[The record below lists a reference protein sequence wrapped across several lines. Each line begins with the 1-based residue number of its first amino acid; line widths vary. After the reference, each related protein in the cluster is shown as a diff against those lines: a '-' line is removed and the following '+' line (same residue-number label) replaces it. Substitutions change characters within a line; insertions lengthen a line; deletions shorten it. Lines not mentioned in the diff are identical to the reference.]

1 MVLLRSVL
9 SLPRSFPSTRSSL
22 RHSIRSHNSSSNP
35 TISPLYPHSSTY
47 SYSLGLS
54 YASKYSPPFIAPNQK
69 IEPYGFMHRD
79 KDDGIVRWVNEV
91 MDFPAGRGE
100 LTSGQDGG
108 WSQSVQ
114 KDVRKYGAGEDF
126 FGIQRVGNDLH
137 LSLSDGVGGW
147 TDRVDPSLF
156 SQALCYHYSTIA
168 SQFASSSP
176 VKILDKAYRNL
187 LDDQRVVAGG
197 ATLVGVRLGEEGDA
211 SFVNLGDSGFA
222 IMKNDQIKYISK
234 PQTHFFNCPLQL
246 SKIPK
251 DMRQAGIIHDTPD
264 MADVKEIELEVG
276 DVVILFTDG
285 LSDNLPTSHLPLLS
299 SSLTQLLNSPLNSHL
314 TKTER
319 DAEFA
324 RLFADILVGYGR
336 MAMAR
341 TGDEKGWKTP
351 FEIEATEKVPRN
363 NWRGGKIDDITVMTA
378 VVSESD

>member
-1 MVLLRSVL
+1 MVLLRSAL
-9 SLPRSFPSTRSSL
+9 SLSRSSLSIGSSL
-22 RHSIRSHNSSSNP
+22 RHSIRSHNSSSSP
-35 TISPLYPHSSTY
+35 TISPLYPHSSTN

-69 IEPYGFMHRD
+69 IKPYGFMNRD
-79 KDDGIVRWVNEV
+79 KENGIVRWVNEM

-108 WSQSVQ
+108 WSESVQ

-156 SQALCYHYSTIA
+156 SQALCYHYSTIS

-176 VKILDKAYRNL
+176 VEILDKAYRNL

-211 SFVNLGDSGFA
+211 SFVNLGDSGYA

-251 DMRQAGIIHDTPD
+251 DMRQAGIIHDTPN

-276 DVVILFTDG
+276 DVIILFTDG

-314 TKTER
+314 TQTER
-319 DAEFA
+319 DAEYA

-351 FEIEATEKVPRN
+351 FEIEAMEKVPRN
-363 NWRGGKIDDITVMTA
+363 NWRGGKID
-378 VVSESD
+378 E

>member
-1 MVLLRSVL
+1 MVLLRS
-9 SLPRSFPSTRSSL
+9 SLPRSLRSTLSSPFHPIQS
-22 RHSIRSHNSSSNP
+22 RFKSTSP
-35 TISPLYPHSSTY
+35 TISPLYPTSSSY
-47 SYSLGLS
+47 NYSLGLS
-54 YASKYSPPFIAPNQK
+54 YASKYSPPFIPPNQK
-69 IEPYGFMHRD
+69 IPPYGFMSRD
-79 KDDGIVRWVNEV
+79 KDDGITKWVNEM

-108 WSQSVQ
+108 WTEE
-114 KDVRKYGAGEDF
+114 VRKGVRRWGAGEDF

-168 SQFASSSP
+168 SQFNSSDP
-176 VKILDKAYRNL
+176 VEILDKAYRQL
-187 LDDQRVVAGG
+187 LDDQRVIAGG

-211 SFVNLGDSGFA
+211 SFVNLGDSGYA
-222 IMKNDQIKYISK
+222 IMRNDQIKYISK

-251 DMRQAGIIHDTPD
+251 DMRQAGIIHDQPS
-264 MADVKEIELEVG
+264 MADLQNFELETG

-285 LSDNLPTSHLPLLS
+285 LSDNLPTTHLPLLS

-314 TKTER
+314 TLSER

-324 RLFADILVGYGR
+324 RLFSDILVGYGR

-351 FEIEATEKVPRN
+351 FEIEATREVPQN
-363 NWRGGKIDDITVMTA
+363 GWRGGKVD
-378 VVSESD
+378 E